1 MCDCWTEAP
10 DTRPHFSTLVSTIS
24 ERLESIA
31 GYLDFSSNWS
41 AGDQPQTSRY
51 DHLLA
56 AELSQIKA
64 TNSGYDHLPTIIVSD
79 EDSFQRVIEPDTTSL
94 KLQT

>member
-56 AELSQIKA
+56 AELAEIKKM
-64 TNSGYDHLPTIIVSD
+64 NRGYDHLNPTVIVSD
-79 EDSFQRVIEPDTTSL
+79 EDSSPKIIEHHT
-94 KLQT
+94 

>member
-1 MCDCWTEAP
+1 MYDCWTEAP

-41 AGDQPQTSRY
+41 AADQPQTSRY

-56 AELSQIKA
+56 AELAEIKKM
-64 TNSGYDHLPTIIVSD
+64 NHGYDHLNPNVIASD
-79 EDSFQRVIEPDTTSL
+79 EDSFQKFTEHDT
-94 KLQT
+94 